1 MKIILINA
9 PKLAT
14 IFITAKYKMLNFRA
28 LGLLFLLF
36 IY

>member
-9 PKLAT
+9 PKLVT

-28 LGLLFLLF
+28 LRLLFLLF